1 MTLSFYIARRFALS
15 FLVVL
20 AVFYGLILLIDM
32 VEQLRRF
39 GEAGVGLQQALGLA
53 ALKAPTT
60 IHQILPLIMILA
72 TVALF
77 LNMARTS
84 ELVVMRAAGRSALRL
99 LVAPLITA
107 LLIGS
112 LAVAVLNPIVAGTSR
127 RYEAIANRYEQGGE
141 HVLSVGAEGLWL
153 RDGGGQE
160 QTVIRGTRTNPD
172 GTRLYDVSFV
182 IFSAA
187 GAPLTRIAAA
197 EAVLTPGAWRLSDAK
212 LWDLTAPNP
221 ELTAQLLPE
230 LLRPSTLT
238 GDSIRNSFGAPSSIP
253 IWELPDFIARL
264 NDAGFS
270 ARKHRV
276 WLQRELALPL
286 MMAAMVLL
294 GAGFT
299 MRHTR
304 LGQTGRM
311 VMLAMLAGF
320 GVYYLRN
327 FAQLLGENGQ
337 ISVVLAAW
345 SPPVAALLLGFGLL
359 LNLEDG

>member
-1 MTLSFYIARRFALS
+1 MTLNLYIARRFAAS
-15 FLVVL
+15 FLMVL
-20 AVFYGLILLIDM
+20 AVFCGLILLIDT
-32 VEQLRRF
+32 VEQIRRF
-39 GEAGVGLQQALGLA
+39 SDAQVGLRQALGLA
-53 ALKAPTT
+53 ALNVPET
-60 IHQILPLIMILA
+60 IYQILPLIMILS

-84 ELVVMRAAGRSALRL
+84 ELVVMRGAGRSALRVL
-99 LVAPLITA
+99 FAPLITA
-107 LLIGS
+107 LLIGGLS
-112 LAVAVLNPIVAGTSR
+112 VAVLNPIVAGTSR
-127 RYEAIANRYEQGGE
+127 RYEAISSHYTQQGE
-141 HVLSVGAEGLWL
+141 NVLSIGPEGLWL
-153 RDGGGQE
+153 REGGGRE
-160 QTVIRGTRTNPD
+160 QTVIRGARTNLD
-172 GTRLYDVSFV
+172 GTELFDVTFLVFAKS
-182 IFSAA
+182 
-187 GAPLTRIAAA
+187 GEPLLRIAAT
-197 EAVLTPGAWRLSDAK
+197 EAALRPGAWRLKDAK
-212 LWDLTAPNP
+212 VWDLRAPNP
-221 ELTAQLLPE
+221 ERTATVTPE

-238 GDSIRNSFGAPSSIP
+238 GDQIRNSFGAPSSIP
-253 IWELPDFIARL
+253 IWALPDFIARL
-264 NDAGFS
+264 NEAGFS

-276 WLQRELALPL
+276 WFQRELALPL

-311 VMLAMLAGF
+311 VMFAILAGF

-337 ISVVLAAW
+337 IPVILAAW